1 LLGAA
6 KDSFVPPNKIAAAF
20 SESAYTMKIIAE
32 GVRLVQGFHGQGKR
46 KKAKFNA
53 K

>member
-6 KDSFVPPNKIAAAF
+6 KDSFVPPETIAAAL
-20 SESAYTMKIIAE
+20 SESAHTTKIIAE

-46 KKAKFNA
+46 KKAKFNP